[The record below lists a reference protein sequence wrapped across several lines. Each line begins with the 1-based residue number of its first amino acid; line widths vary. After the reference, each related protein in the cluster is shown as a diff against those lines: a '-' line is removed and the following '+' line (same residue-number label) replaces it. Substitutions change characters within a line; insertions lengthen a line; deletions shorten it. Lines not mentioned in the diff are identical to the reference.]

1 MKETQ
6 TQLANSE
13 GGMPISMALAKES
26 AALKLQAME
35 LKKQNE
41 TLSHQVV
48 ALTTEVSGLRDLV
61 ARVVLLNLIESV
73 VERAP

>member
-48 ALTTEVSGLRDLV
+48 ALTTEVSGLRELV